1 MSNIKCYDSSGTLLK
16 TLYQWDINQSVT
28 IKGLTDNETYVFHF
42 CNRLSKEA
50 MVVPPEHV
58 DTDITVK
65 IPNILLQQPESIVMY
80 IYKET
85 PDNGKKTMY
94 AVQIPVIKRL
104 KPDDYEYNEN
114 IDYVSVALLDSR
126 LTTILKYLTDSSS
139 DSLSLEIADIRTG
152 YDGTEYPT
160 AGDAVRAVGQA
171 LDNFKENEA
180 VNGLRYENNL
190 LYLTANG
197 ENVSSPVKII
207 GEGGGGSSVDIGEGL
222 KWDEKGRIT
231 VDVTNSVEEDNTKPI
246 TSAAVY
252 ATVGNIEA
260 YLKII

>member
-1 MSNIKCYDSSGTLLK
+1 MDKIACYDIDGNVIK
-16 TLYQWDINQSVT
+16 TLYQWDINQKLL
-28 IKGLTDNETYVFHF
+28 IKGLSGTTIPVFHF
-42 CNRLSKEA
+42 CNRLSEEA
-50 MVVPPEHV
+50 LVVTPELL
-58 DTDITVK
+58 DGKIFVK
-65 IPNILLQQPESIVMY
+65 IPNILLQQPESIVIY
-80 IYKET
+80 IYQDSEDSGGRT
-85 PDNGKKTMY
+85 IHMI
-94 AVQIPVIKRL
+94 QIPVIRRI
-104 KPDDYEYNEN
+104 KPADYEYEEN
-114 IDYVSVALLDSR
+114 IDYISVAILDAR
-126 LTTILKYLTDSSS
+126 LTTILKYLTDTSS
-139 DSLSLEIADIRTG
+139 DPSSIEVLDIRTG